1 MRVWLRFVALGSI
14 LSAGSAVAQ
23 DLTVTS
29 RVTNRTGESRTA
41 VSYISRDRVR
51 MAEAGDREAIIDLP
65 HARVTTIDTK
75 NRTYAVMTRRDMD
88 ELAARVKARMDSP
101 EMKKARESL
110 KNLPPEQR
118 KKIDETLGGGD
129 FDVRKTGGGRT
140 IAGHR
145 CENWTI
151 AIGTLSRTDECLA
164 EDIPI
169 PPQIWEMYRGFAESL
184 RTMMASFGPSMR
196 DISKIQE
203 KFKDMKGFPLAT
215 TTTVTIMGNTTHTSS
230 EVTDIRSGPIPASAW
245 EMPAGYREVEN
256 PVLKALNRKPS
267 PR

>member
-1 MRVWLRFVALGSI
+1 MLGFRGFLRFVAFGSI
-14 LSAGSAVAQ
+14 LSAGSAFAQ

-29 RVTNRTGESRTA
+29 RVTHSGGETRTA

-51 MAEAGDREAIIDLP
+51 MAQAGARDSIIDLP
-65 HARVTTIDTK
+65 NGRVTTIDAK
-75 NRTYAVMTRRDMD
+75 NRTYSVMTRRDMD

-101 EMKKARESL
+101 EMKKAREKL
-110 KNLPPEQR
+110 NNLPPEQR
-118 KKIDETLGGGD
+118 RKIDETLGGGEL
-129 FDVRKTGGGRT
+129 DVRKTGGGRT

-151 AIGTLSRTDECLA
+151 AIGSLSRTDECLA

-184 RTMMASFGPSMR
+184 RAMMASFGPSMR

-203 KFKDMKGFPLAT
+203 KFREMKGFPLAT
-215 TTTVTIMGNTTHTSS
+215 TTTMTIMGKTTRTTS

-245 EMPAGYREVEN
+245 EVPAGYREVEN
-256 PVLKALNRKPS
+256 PVLKALNRK
-267 PR
+267 R

>member
-1 MRVWLRFVALGSI
+1 MRISLGLIALGSV

-23 DLTVTS
+23 DLAVTS
-29 RVTNRTGESRTA
+29 RITDSAGESRTA

-51 MAEAGDREAIIDLP
+51 MAEAGERESIIDLP
-65 HARVTTIDTK
+65 NGRVTTIDMK
-75 NRTYAVMTRRDMD
+75 KRTYFVMTRHDMD
-88 ELAARVKARMDSP
+88 ELAAQMKARMDSP
-101 EMKKARESL
+101 EMRKAREGM
-110 KNLPPEQR
+110 KNLSPEQR
-118 KKIDETLGGGD
+118 KQIDETLGGGA
-129 FDVRKTGGGRT
+129 FEVRKAGGGRT

-184 RTMMASFGPSMR
+184 RAMMASFGPGAR
-196 DISKIQE
+196 DIAKIQE

-215 TTTVTIMGNTTHTSS
+215 TTTLTIMGNTTRTSS
-230 EVTDIRSGPIPASAW
+230 EVTGIRSGPIPASAW
-245 EMPAGYREVEN
+245 EVPAGYREVEN
-256 PVLKALNRKPS
+256 PALKALNR
-267 PR
+267 RH

>member
-1 MRVWLRFVALGSI
+1 MRASLRFIALGSI
-14 LSAGSAVAQ
+14 LSAGTAVAQ

-29 RVTNRTGESRTA
+29 RVTHSAGESRTA
-41 VSYISRDRVR
+41 VSYISRDRIR
-51 MAEAGDREAIIDLP
+51 MAQEGDRDSIIDLP
-65 HARVTTIDTK
+65 NGRVTTIDAQ
-75 NRTYAVMTRRDMD
+75 NRTYSVMTRRDME

-101 EMKKARESL
+101 EMKKAREGL

-118 KKIDETLGGGD
+118 KKIDETLGGGA

-145 CENWTI
+145 CVNWTI

-184 RTMMASFGPSMR
+184 RAMMASFGPGMR
-196 DISKIQE
+196 DISKIPE
-203 KFKDMKGFPLAT
+203 KFRDMKGFPLAT
-215 TTTVTIMGNTTHTSS
+215 TTTVTIMGKATTTTS
-230 EVTDIRSGPIPASAW
+230 EVIDIRPGPIPASAW
-245 EMPAGYREVEN
+245 EIPAGYREVEN
-256 PVLKALNRKPS
+256 PVLKALNR
-267 PR
+267 RR